1 MVVFMSRNAGQMLA
15 LFVFALFLSA
25 DAMAQGGSGDLP
37 VGPSPKPKPTPAAKN
52 PTPVR
57 TAPKPTPTPAP
68 TPAVLPI
75 AFNQLVTDR
84 LDAKTSKKN
93 PDGTIYQEYIL
104 KARADDWLNFQI
116 QSDAT
121 DLIVQMVDETK
132 VEVPIAR
139 GGANVFKI
147 NTQTGGV
154 SADGEYRLRV
164 VGKTPSQY
172 SLLVNRMGLTVNVFN
187 ERFNK
192 IYSGIRESDPT
203 SVDAAIVQFEAL
215 AQEDAYRPTTYEQL
229 GLMYL
234 YNRKDFAKA
243 EQAMLQAIK
252 LNGAAVVK
260 ITFDSQWR
268 RMAKLRTGRFDFED
282 ARTGWLRIRPGQLVL
297 TDPSSKPL
305 VTVSGTQIKELSN
318 ITAQNYHLVTITGE
332 VARRPFVFAPGSK
345 EKGEAD
351 LVVRLI
357 QTHVLGKG
365 N

>member
-1 MVVFMSRNAGQMLA
+1 MSRIAGQMLA
-15 LFVFALFLSA
+15 LFVIALFLSTEA
-25 DAMAQGGSGDLP
+25 IAQGGSGDLP
-37 VGPSPKPKPTPAAKN
+37 VGPSTKPKPTPAPKN
-52 PTPVR
+52 PAPVKV
-57 TAPKPTPTPAP
+57 TPKPVPTPAP
-68 TPAVLPI
+68 TPSVLPI

-93 PDGTIYQEYIL
+93 SDGTIYQEYIL
-104 KARADDWLNFQI
+104 KARADEWLNFQI
-116 QSDAT
+116 QSDAA
-121 DLIVQMVDETK
+121 DLVVLMVDENK
-132 VEVPIAR
+132 SEVPIAR
-139 GGANVFKI
+139 GGANIFKI

-154 SADGEYRLRV
+154 PADGEYRVRV
-164 VGKTPSQY
+164 AGKTPSQY
-172 SLLVNRMGLTVNVFN
+172 SLLVNRLGLTVNVFN

-192 IYSGIRESDPT
+192 IYSSIRENDPT
-203 SVDAAIVQFEAL
+203 SIDAAIVQFEAL
-215 AQEDAYRPTTYEQL
+215 AQEDGYRPTTYEQL

-234 YNRKDFAKA
+234 YNRKDFVKA
-243 EQAMLQAIK
+243 EHAMSQAIK

-305 VTVSGTQIKELSN
+305 ATVNGTQIKELSN